1 MCFHQNEGGA
11 HGEQR
16 PSCHMVVVL
25 FRPLEGDCL
34 PVVPAKDQQTS
45 NETTLTSALL
55 VKEKLSGSEDSM
67 ETFLC

>member
-1 MCFHQNEGGA
+1 
-11 HGEQR
+11 
-16 PSCHMVVVL
+16 MVVVL

-34 PVVPAKDQQTS
+34 RVVPAKDQQTS

-55 VKEKLSGSEDSM
+55 VKEKLSGSEGSM